1 MIASAVATGMPAPGS
16 RGLRGFNNGKGT
28 KWNVRYTVFG
38 HQKVSGKVMFT
49 GPVHLMNNGTIS
61 HWIAPRNSAWGGR
74 TSRVTGNL
82 VGSGK
87 GAHALYFPDGEVRWG
102 PVFHPGTRG
111 KKFFERAEPIIVRQS
126 ERIIKQEV
134 RSHLAR
140 AFT

>member
-28 KWNVRYTVFG
+28 KWNVRYRVYGYQNVRGT
-38 HQKVSGKVMFT
+38 VMFT

-74 TSRVTGNL
+74 TSRITGNM
-82 VGSGK
+82 VGAGK

-111 KKFFERAEPIIVRQS
+111 KKFFEKAEPIIIRQS

-140 AFT
+140 TFT